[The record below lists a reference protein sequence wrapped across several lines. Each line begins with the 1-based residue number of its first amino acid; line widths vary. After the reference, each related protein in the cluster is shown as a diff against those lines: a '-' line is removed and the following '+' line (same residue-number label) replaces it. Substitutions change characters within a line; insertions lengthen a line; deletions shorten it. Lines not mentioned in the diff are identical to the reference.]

1 VVTPAARI
9 ASVIVG
15 IATAAGAYVWWNSP
29 ERQIRRV
36 LANVADVMS
45 HDAPVRGLAAA
56 AAAAGLQDSLAAD
69 VVIEA
74 GRPFGAL
81 RGRDAV
87 VSAAARIFIVTPSMR
102 LEFVDTKVA
111 VAADGRSATIDCS
124 AVATI
129 TDRAGQ
135 ESVDA
140 REVMMTMNRVNGTWV
155 ISSAKALD
163 VLEPVS

>member
-1 VVTPAARI
+1 MNRVASI
-9 ASVIVG
+9 ASLIVVV
-15 IATAAGAYVWWNSP
+15 ATAVGAYVWWNSP

-36 LANVADVMS
+36 LADVADAMS

-56 AAAAGLQDSLAAD
+56 AAAAELQDSLAAD
-69 VVIEA
+69 VVVET

-81 RGRDAV
+81 KGRDAV
-87 VSAAARIFIVTPSMR
+87 VSAATRILMVTPSMR

-111 VAADGRSATIDCS
+111 VAADGRSATVDCS
-124 AVATI
+124 AVATM
-129 TDRAGQ
+129 TDRTGQ
-135 ESVDA
+135 QSVDA
-140 REVMMTMNRVNGTWV
+140 HEVMMTMNRVNGAWV